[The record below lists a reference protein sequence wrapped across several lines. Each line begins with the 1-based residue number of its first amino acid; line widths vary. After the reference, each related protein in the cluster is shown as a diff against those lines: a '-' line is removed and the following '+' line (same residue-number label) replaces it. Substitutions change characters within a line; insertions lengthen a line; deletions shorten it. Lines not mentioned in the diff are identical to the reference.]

1 MDEVYLSKSLKD
13 RSNYIS
19 KLQRLTIGK
28 GSKLAKLGSVLK
40 NLTDA
45 LRLCTKRGRLLK
57 LALAIIAVIFLSGI
71 ISGFIIVNVR
81 SIYQTSSTISSVGT
95 FKAIGVGVYWD
106 NSLTNRVTEINW
118 GLLEPGDKK
127 SFTIYISNEGNAPLT
142 LSMSTSNWNPSS
154 AVNYLTLTWSNTGQ
168 TINAGVTAQL
178 TLTLTVSEN
187 VSGINSFN
195 FDIIAVGSG

>member
-1 MDEVYLSKSLKD
+1 
-13 RSNYIS
+13 
-19 KLQRLTIGK
+19 
-28 GSKLAKLGSVLK
+28 
-40 NLTDA
+40 
-45 LRLCTKRGRLLK
+45 LLK
-57 LALAIIAVIFLSGI
+57 LVLAILAVIFLSGI
-71 ISGFIIVNVR
+71 ICGFIIVNVR

-95 FKAIGVGVYWD
+95 FKAIGVGVYWN

-178 TLTLTVSEN
+178 TLTLTVSES